1 VASLAVEGTELF
13 YEERGSGAAIVL
25 IHGAGG
31 NGDVW
36 APLIAGLTAS
46 HRVIVYDRRG
56 HSRSAQPPVKDY
68 AVHVRDAA
76 GLVRALDAAPATVVG
91 WSSGGLVALGL
102 AIDAPELVSGLVLEE
117 PPMHAKK
124 HPAWDQIRAIGSAQI
139 LRRVGRER
147 QGARVFLRW
156 VLSYRTGGTAFDRMP
171 ADLQEAMLA
180 NARAVMADLDAGTG
194 EELTADR
201 IAAIKCPA
209 TCLVGDLSPK
219 PLLNATD
226 RLLDMLPQA
235 SQATIEGAAHAI
247 HFDRPAEFVHA
258 VQRAAA
264 ETRQITPPAGMNH
277 STSARSP

>member
-13 YEERGSGAAIVL
+13 YEERGSGAAILL
-25 IHGAGG
+25 IHCTGG

-36 APLIAGLTAS
+36 APVLGGLADG

-76 GLVRALDAAPATVVG
+76 ALVRALDAAPATVVG

-102 AIDAPELVSGLVLEE
+102 AIEAPELVSGLVLEE
-117 PPMHAKK
+117 PPLHAKK

-139 LRRVGRER
+139 LRAVGRER

-156 VLSYRTGGTAFDRMP
+156 AFSYRTGGTAFDRLP
-171 ADLQEAMLA
+171 ADIQTAMLS
-180 NARAVMADLDAGTG
+180 NAPAVMADLDAGTG
-194 EELTADR
+194 EELTAER
-201 IAAIKCPA
+201 IAAISCPA
-209 TCLVGDLSPK
+209 TCLVGDLTPK
-219 PLLNATD
+219 PLWNATD

-235 SQATIEGAAHAI
+235 SRTTIEGAAHAI
-247 HFDRPAEFVHA
+247 HFDRPGEFVQA

-264 ETRQITPPAGMNH
+264 ETL
-277 STSARSP
+277 RSPIRQA